1 MSVQYSSGLYAI
13 KIADYKMIKQT
24 IASEEKL

>member
-1 MSVQYSSGLYAI
+1 MSVQYSSLYEI
-13 KIADYKMIKQT
+13 KTANYKMIKQT